1 MTSGQMP
8 IVADQLPQPADVI
21 RRAVSPYYGHHIGYP
36 LRGGYIAAPVVV
48 ADVQLASTDEEL
60 GAIYGFDACEALSG
74 IGLVNLFVI
83 SSFCGPDDGLVA
95 GIDFLA
101 PQDPE
106 QFRVGV
112 VARHDGERIPVY
124 TMDDALEASAAL
136 LHSRAF
142 RDGSFLP
149 CAMKQARIAGPAVVG
164 AVLAVGVPED
174 PHRARLFMEAPFSYR
189 CRAQDLPGRQM
200 TSSVFLRE
208 RMMRAAASVTRIG
221 RQRGVLYRETWV
233 GGVAV
238 PVTDGYVGTSLAAVP
253 YVQLARQV
261 VPEDPADLLAM
272 TYPQWRSRF
281 CAGRPLE
288 ADRGPGAGTGSSPG
302 PARHRPRTGRRAGV
316 ASA

>member
-1 MTSGQMP
+1 MTPGP
-8 IVADQLPQPADVI
+8 KQLPHPADVI
-21 RRAVSPYYGHHIGYP
+21 RRAVSPYPGHHVGYP
-36 LRGGYIAAPVVV
+36 LTGGYVAAPVVV
-48 ADVQLASTDEEL
+48 TDVQAASADEEL
-60 GAIYGFDACEALSG
+60 GAIYGFDACEVLGG

-83 SSFCGPDDGLVA
+83 SSFCGTDDGLVA
-95 GIDFLA
+95 GIDILA
-101 PQDPE
+101 PQDAE

-124 TMDDALEASAAL
+124 TMDEVLEASAAL

-174 PHRARLFMEAPFSYR
+174 PRRARLFMEAPFSYR

-208 RMMRAAASVTRIG
+208 RLMRAAASVTRIG
-221 RQRGVLYRETWV
+221 RQRGVLYREAWV
-233 GGVAV
+233 GGIAV
-238 PVTDGYVGTSLAAVP
+238 PVTDGHVGTSLAAVP

-272 TYPQWRSRF
+272 TYPQWHSRF
-281 CAGRPLE
+281 CAGKDDAAPQ
-288 ADRGPGAGTGSSPG
+288 AAGP
-302 PARHRPRTGRRAGV
+302 PARAQHQPRARRLTRA
-316 ASA
+316 ASS